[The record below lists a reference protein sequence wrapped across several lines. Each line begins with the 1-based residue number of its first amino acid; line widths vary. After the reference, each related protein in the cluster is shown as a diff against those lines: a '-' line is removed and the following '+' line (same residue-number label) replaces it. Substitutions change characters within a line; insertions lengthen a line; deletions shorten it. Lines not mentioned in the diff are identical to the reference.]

1 MLSLMV
7 VVVHPTRDLTA
18 EFSNGRVAVEPDLFI
33 LQTAPQALDEDVVHP
48 APFAIHADS
57 YVVGFEFSNPIRPSE
72 LAALVGVEDFG
83 FASGGLH
90 RVLEC
95 PHAEAAVHGVAQL
108 PGEHGSALPVHDRY
122 EIGVAFFHR
131 DVGDVGAPDL
141 IHFGN
146 FQVS

>member
-57 YVVGFEFSNPIRPSE
+57 YVVGFEFSNLIRPSE
-72 LAALVGVEDFG
+72 LAALVDEFEPELTLAEEGLFRVDDIEVFHDLQVFFAELGWG
-83 FASGGLH
+83 F
-90 RVLEC
+90 
-95 PHAEAAVHGVAQL
+95 PEAVSVDAQ
-108 PGEHGSALPVHDRY
+108 
-122 EIGVAFFHR
+122 
-131 DVGDVGAPDL
+131 
-141 IHFGN
+141 
-146 FQVS
+146 